1 MMLGVRKL
9 HTRTTRRK
17 SSSVSPEKEQ
27 RFFEWRREN
36 AAALDGQFKAGEKSE
51 KRREERRQ
59 ELKMPEVQT
68 TKPERRRAQTAGP
81 ESSRNAF
88 ESPKSEDGRRRSSRS
103 GAVFAAPPP
112 AERDD
117 EAGGT
122 ARVASRSEDADGGDG
137 GGGAYAA
144 ARAAFWGE
152 AAGAEAD
159 YAREVAE
166 HRERQRQRQRLQK
179 EAAARVADARE
190 RDRRDKERRAEED
203 MRSAEERRRARKE
216 ASRAKRRDM
225 RDDDPAADSDPPK
238 GPKGPMGPKGPKGR
252 GRPPSSLD
260 ALAAA
265 TGPICYDKVP
275 FLDTG
280 ASWAA
285 LGLASSA
292 PHAARKA
299 AARRALLQWHSDKF
313 HARFGDRVTQGGDGE
328 RVAAKITETT
338 RFLQG
343 LLQSLGDGA

>member
-1 MMLGVRKL
+1 MPMMLGVRKL

-68 TKPERRRAQTAGP
+68 TKPERRRAQTAGR

-88 ESPKSEDGRRRSSRS
+88 DVSRKTPESPKSEDGRRRSSRS

-122 ARVASRSEDADGGDG
+122 ARVASRSEDADG
-137 GGGAYAA
+137 AYAA

-166 HRERQRQRQRLQK
+166 HRERQGQRQRLQK
-179 EAAARVADARE
+179 EAAARVADARD

-238 GPKGPMGPKGPKGR
+238 GPKGR

-265 TGPICYDKVP
+265 TGPICYDEVP